1 MTPVTTLANT
11 REGSAIVRRLTAAIL
26 ALGVALGIAL
36 VATPA
41 EAAITAPANGA
52 IVAGNITVSDSGA
65 SNSGN
70 FYCGD
75 GNMYTRVYLRSGST
89 NLATLI
95 NLSGS
100 SAAGAKS
107 ATLVTRN
114 HPNGTYTLASEVRNV
129 VKSGLGGLGC
139 GTSTSNTSRS
149 ITIRNTVSLGITGDL
164 AAPANTSTPVTVSVA
179 DANVTGV
186 NVANAPVSVSL
197 SGGGSASGTTN
208 AAGVVTLNLP
218 VAGPPRNATLTVTMD
233 GTSFYQSN
241 SLTRAFVVEKNA
253 TSTTLAQ
260 PAPVVH
266 GQPTSFSATVQSTNG
281 LPAAPSGTVQFTVD
295 GNPFG
300 APVALV
306 GGEATSLSTSSLS
319 TGNHT
324 VGAVY
329 SGSGSHLGSTAAT
342 KTQVVNKAAT
352 STTLSAAPS
361 PTVSGQGV
369 TFTATVAV
377 QAPGAGTLTGA
388 VQFNIDGQPFG
399 TAIPLSGLTAE
410 LTVSNLSTGHH
421 DVEAVYNGD
430 ANFAASSSAVT
441 THSVNKADSD
451 NVLSTSDSTAVAG
464 QPLTFTSVVTAVAPG
479 AGTPTGTIQFAVNG
493 DPLGAP
499 VTLVGG
505 QANSPVANLPAGVYT
520 ITANYSGDANFG
532 GGTDTITQVVVAA
545 NTTTTV
551 SSSPNPS
558 VFGQPVTVTAEV
570 VPVAPATGT
579 PEGIIQFFVD
589 GDPAGAF
596 AILEDGVATATLTGL
611 SRGNHLI
618 TAVYASTDP
627 SYITSTSE
635 EITQVVNKANTE
647 VDLVSSSP
655 TSVFGQPVT
664 FTASVAVVAPGAG
677 APSGTIVFRDGAN
690 VIGTEPVSSS
700 TGGQAS
706 ITVSNLTVAQ
716 HAISATYS
724 GDDSFNGSVG
734 STIQRVTRALTST
747 VVASSANPA
756 QTGQGVQ
763 FTATVAPVAPGAGDP
778 SGTVRFTINGA
789 PLGGANPIVNG
800 VATSP
805 NFASLTP
812 GKYTVSATYSGD
824 GNFVAS
830 TGVLEQ
836 GTGQNIVQGASAA
849 TVVGTPQ
856 LAEFGEAVT
865 FTTTVTAV
873 APATG
878 KPTGVVQ
885 IWEGDELLGATSLVP
900 STTANTSKAT
910 FVTSTLAPGSHAIRA
925 VYVGNFNFTGSQ
937 GTTTQSVGQIETVT
951 GIASS
956 TNPSTFGDAV
966 TFTATVATNP
976 GGAGTPTGTVTFTEG
991 STVLGSA
998 SLATVGGQQQASI
1011 TLSTLEGGL
1020 HDVKATYSGTAS
1032 LAGSASPVL
1041 TQQVNQA
1048 ASTLEAQVIYP
1059 ALGAPNAGL
1068 VRATLTGNGG
1078 APLAGEPLRF
1088 TTTQPTDGSV
1098 IFICDTVTDANG
1110 YAECDAT
1117 SELAA
1122 INLNNGYDVTFLG
1135 NQNYLGA
1142 TDRGT
1147 QFNAQ
1152 D

>member
-1 MTPVTTLANT
+1 M
-11 REGSAIVRRLTAAIL
+11 RRLTSVIL
-26 ALGVALGIAL
+26 ALGVALGLGL
-36 VATPA
+36 VAVAPA
-41 EAAITAPANGA
+41 QASLTAPTNGQV
-52 IVAGNITVSDSGA
+52 IRGSFTMSSTGA
-65 SNSGN
+65 S
-70 FYCGD
+70 D
-75 GNMYTRVYLRSGST
+75 GTLCAN
-89 NLATLI
+89 ATGPNVTFSLI
-95 NLSGS
+95 N
-100 SAAGAKS
+100 SANTTVFSQNVTGTGAKTS
-107 ATLVTRN
+107 NAIISQN
-114 HPNGTYTLASEVRNV
+114 YPNGTYTARV
-129 VKSGLGGLGC
+129 VEQRRSGFIFC
-139 GTSTSNTSRS
+139 SNSSSTFNATVTIDNLVDLTFEPGIAGSAPQNT
-149 ITIRNTVSLGITGDL
+149 TIPVSAKLVDPNL
-164 AAPANTSTPVTVSVA
+164 AAQVLPGRTVTF
-179 DANVTGV
+179 
-186 NVANAPVSVSL
+186 SL
-197 SGGGSASGTTN
+197 SGGGSVNGTTN
-208 AAGVVTLNLP
+208 AQGIATANLP
-218 VAGPPRNATLTVTMD
+218 ISGPPRTGAVITASFAATQFYGAKSVTRAIDVTKNSTATTVVQPAAVVF
-233 GTSFYQSN
+233 GESTSFTASV
-241 SLTRAFVVEKNA
+241 AA
-253 TSTTLAQ
+253 
-260 PAPVVH
+260 
-266 GQPTSFSATVQSTNG
+266 TNG
-281 LPAAPSGTVQFTVD
+281 TGTPTGTIQFTVD

-306 GGEATSLSTSSLS
+306 AGSATSAPTSSLAAGPHS
-319 TGNHT
+319 
-324 VGAVY
+324 VGAAY
-329 SGSGSHLGSTAAT
+329 SGDGNFLASSAAP
-342 KTQVVNKAAT
+342 KTQQVDKAE
-352 STTLSAAPS
+352 TTTALVGAPS
-361 PTVSGQGV
+361 PTVSGQAV
-369 TFTATVAV
+369 TFTATIAV
-377 QAPGAGTLTGA
+377 QAPGAGTPTGG

-399 TAIPLSGLTAE
+399 TAVPLNGLSAE
-410 LTVSNLSTGHH
+410 LTVSSLSTGHH

-430 ANFAASSSAVT
+430 ANFASSSSGDI
-441 THSVNKADSD
+441 THSVDKADSD
-451 NVLSTSDSTAVAG
+451 IALSTSDSTAVAG

-479 AGTPTGTIQFAVNG
+479 SGTPTGTVQFAVNG
-493 DPLGAP
+493 DPLGSP
-499 VTLVGG
+499 VTLTGG
-505 QANSPVANLPAGVYT
+505 QANSPVANLPAGSYT
-520 ITANYSGDANFG
+520 ITADYSGDANFG
-532 GGTDTITQVVVAA
+532 GGTDTIIQVVAAA

-570 VPVAPATGT
+570 TPVAPATGT

-589 GDPAGAF
+589 GNPAGAF
-596 AILEDGVATATLTGL
+596 AILDEGVASAVLTGL
-611 SRGNHLI
+611 SRGSHTI

-647 VDLVSSSP
+647 VALVSSSP

-664 FTASVAVVAPGAG
+664 FTASVSVVAPGAG
-677 APSGTIVFRDGAN
+677 DPSGTIVFRDGAT
-690 VIGTEPVSSS
+690 VIGTEPVSSA

-706 ITVSNLTVAQ
+706 ITVSNLSVAQ

-763 FTATVAPVAPGAGDP
+763 FTATVSPVAPGAGDP

-812 GKYTVSATYSGD
+812 GKYTVSAIYSGD

-830 TGVLEQ
+830 TGVLDQ
-836 GTGQNIVQGASAA
+836 GTGQNIVQGASAI
-849 TVVGTPQ
+849 TVVGTPAT
-856 LAEFGEAVT
+856 AEFGEAVT
-865 FTTTVTAV
+865 FTSTVTAV

-900 STTANTSKAT
+900 QSAANTSKAT
-910 FVTSTLAPGSHAIRA
+910 FVTSTLSPGSHAIRA
-925 VYVGNFNFTGSQ
+925 VYVGNFNFSGSQ
-937 GTTTQSVGQIETVT
+937 DTTTQSVGQIETVT

-956 TNPSTFGDAV
+956 KNPSTFGDAV

-991 STVLGSA
+991 STVLGTAPLS
-998 SLATVGGQQQASI
+998 SVLGQQQASI
-1011 TLSTLEGGL
+1011 TLSTLSGGV
-1020 HDVKATYSGTAS
+1020 HAVKATYSGTAS

-1041 TQQVNQA
+1041 SQQVNQA
-1048 ASTLEAQVIYP
+1048 ASTLEAEVIYP
-1059 ALGAPNAGL
+1059 AVGAPNAGL
-1068 VRATLTGNGG
+1068 VRATLRGNGG

-1098 IFICDTVTDANG
+1098 IFICDAVTDANG

-1122 INLNNGYDVTFLG
+1122 INLNNGYDVTFPG
-1135 NQNYLGA
+1135 NQNYLPS

-1152 D
+1152 N